1 MREGQDVVSEKAG
14 QGYDT
19 VEIDHSPAG
28 LDSYT
33 LGPNL
38 EKLIV
43 QEPTFYGLGGC
54 ELTGNDL
61 DNVITATT
69 TADKLVG
76 AGGNDTLYGGPI
88 GENASEDTGAEDFF
102 GGKGNDT
109 IYGFGGDDTMSG
121 QAGNDTMY
129 GDAGNDRMV
138 GGTGLD
144 RLSGGGNEDI
154 YDYNML
160 TDSKPGG
167 SRDVVLDFEGVGTAG
182 GDHIDLSTIDAVG
195 GGTNNT
201 FDFIGTNAFTGP
213 GQVRVSP
220 SGLDTLIQ
228 ANTSGAAGTELEI
241 KVSDGGDGRS
251 SGPRATSSCSQGE
264 GAAPAESPAAPLRPS
279 VTGSRAE
286 TLAFSTRRVPR
297 QPRHTWRRWGWR
309 RRGRRRTS
317 RR

>member
-1 MREGQDVVSEKAG
+1 AFDALDPGKNPDYLYGGPGNDSYLVREPQDVVSEKAG

-88 GENASEDTGAEDFF
+88 GENASEDTGADDFF

-109 IYGFGGDDTMSG
+109 IYGFGGDDIMSG

-195 GGTNNT
+195 GGTNDT

-213 GQVRVSP
+213 GQVRVRP

-241 KVSDGGDGRS
+241 KVSDGGFQ
-251 SGPRATSSCSQGE
+251 PQQW
-264 GAAPAESPAAPLRPS
+264 AESDFIL
-279 VTGSRAE
+279 
-286 TLAFSTRRVPR
+286 
-297 QPRHTWRRWGWR
+297 
-309 RRGRRRTS
+309 
-317 RR
+317 